1 MLLRLP
7 TRFRALFAGFALL
20 VLCMTLSGCGSNA
33 DLTVFIMPK
42 EYLPDGVAAK
52 VEEQLKAK
60 FGEEKTIE
68 VNASPMYNDQKL
80 IVEIA
85 AGGNG
90 ILILPKD
97 TLMSMITQGPAI
109 QLDKWFD
116 ASAYPEGVLESDLG
130 DSKNPKL
137 VKGLFAIPVEKT
149 IFKDAGYN
157 EPNMLMIIP
166 ANAPDQD
173 LSIEVMKELVKP

>member
-1 MLLRLP
+1 MLLS
-7 TRFRALFAGFALL
+7 TRIRALFAGLALL
-20 VLCMTLSGCGSNA
+20 VLCMVLSGCGSKT

-42 EYLPDGVAAK
+42 EYMPDGVTAK
-52 VEEQLKAK
+52 VEEKLTAK
-60 FGEEKTIE
+60 FGEEKKIA
-68 VNASPMYNDQKL
+68 VNASPMYNEQKL

-90 ILILPKD
+90 VLILPKD
-97 TLMSMITQGPAI
+97 TLMNMINQGPAV

-116 ASAYPEGVLESDLG
+116 ASAYPEGVFESDLG
-130 DSKNPKL
+130 DSKNPNV

-166 ANAPDQD
+166 ANAPDEE
-173 LSIEVMKELVKP
+173 LSVAVMKELVKS